1 MNNRRFFFKNSLS
14 GIRRLRGRYLPLGII
29 VALTIAVETAA
40 LALTA
45 ACTALADEKY
55 GLIKDM
61 PPEKIEAEMKLYRQ
75 ISEANAVKQVG
86 MYINAGALIIG
97 VISVI
102 FISLLMQRS
111 RIYEVGVYYSIGF
124 RRKFIIRT
132 LLFET
137 FVFTAAASL
146 TGVILGSA
154 ALPLLI
160 KSGAIIDVSEYLY
173 VSKTTPL
180 LTLGAA
186 LLPVFIPTLTF
197 SRRLSKTDPNR
208 LLSG

>member
-1 MNNRRFFFKNSLS
+1 M
-14 GIRRLRGRYLPLGII
+14 RGRYLPLGII
-29 VALTIAVETAA
+29 AALTVAVETAA
-40 LALTA
+40 LTLTA
-45 ACTALADEKY
+45 ACSAFSDAKRGVINDMSAM
-55 GLIKDM
+55 LIEESVD
-61 PPEKIEAEMKLYRQ
+61 LYRQ
-75 ISEANAVKQVG
+75 VSEAGTVKRIG
-86 MYINAGALIIG
+86 GYINAGALIIG

-154 ALPLLI
+154 TLALLI
-160 KSGAIIDVSEYLY
+160 KSGAIIDVGEYLY

-180 LTLGAA
+180 LVLCAA
-186 LLPVFIPTLTF
+186 LLPVLIPTLTF
-197 SRRLSKTDPNR
+197 SRRLSKTNPNK
-208 LLSG
+208 LLSGEV